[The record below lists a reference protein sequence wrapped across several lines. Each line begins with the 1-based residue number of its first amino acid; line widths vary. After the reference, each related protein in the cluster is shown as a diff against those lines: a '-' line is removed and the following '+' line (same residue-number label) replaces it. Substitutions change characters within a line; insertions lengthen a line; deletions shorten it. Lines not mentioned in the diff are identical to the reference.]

1 MSRTAKDTSMVRKK
15 KSANLNDLSIMD
27 AENFVPPQQS
37 STPSKIIKMN
47 PKRILRDNNSLNI
60 SIINKQ
66 DQNKKVDAEID
77 NEQYK
82 PVLSAIKENYKCI
95 RVPELFYSDPEEEEE
110 EEEKENDEKSTIT
123 ENITTSVANKS
134 DDKWTTLSDTSEDQ
148 SCTNVSDIIAEIE
161 ADLEVRFEKQPRRSY
176 PGRKR
181 SNKSMFEDEKE
192 NDEVEVKVTK
202 KDKKPKQ
209 KKKVDPQE
217 EAFIR
222 SINEHFNDVET
233 FSLIVE

>member
-15 KSANLNDLSIMD
+15 KLSVLNDLSIMD
-27 AENFVPPQQS
+27 AENFEPPQQS
-37 STPSKIIKMN
+37 STPSKMIKMN
-47 PKRILRDNNSLNI
+47 PKRILRNNNSLNI
-60 SIINKQ
+60 SIVNKR
-66 DQNKKVDAEID
+66 DQNKKVHTEEID

-82 PVLSAIKENYKCI
+82 PTLSIIKENYKCI
-95 RVPELFYSDPEEEEE
+95 RVPELFYSDPEEE
-110 EEEKENDEKSTIT
+110 NDENSAIS
-123 ENITTSVANKS
+123 ENTTYSVANKS
-134 DDKWTTLSDTSEDQ
+134 DDKWTTLSDASEDQ
-148 SCTNVSDIIAEIE
+148 NCTNVSDIIAEIE

-202 KDKKPKQ
+202 NDKKKPKQ

-217 EAFIR
+217 EALIK
-222 SINEHFNDVET
+222 SINEHFNDVES